1 MSVTCYLSIGSNMPP
16 RLRRLDTALS
26 ALASVVGIVDSSAAV
41 ESDDHSGR
49 GPAYLNM
56 AVRCTTDMSLDDL
69 QRALRDLEKK
79 LGRRP
84 DSKERGMMPVDIDIV
99 EYDGR
104 VVSPDDFDRHY
115 FTTCYRQL
123 NSRIKHLI

>member
-1 MSVTCYLSIGSNMPP
+1 MSATCYLGIGSNMAP
-16 RLRRLDTALS
+16 RLRRLDQALTAL
-26 ALASVVGIVDSSAAV
+26 AAVVDIEDASAAV

-56 AVRCTTDMSLDDL
+56 AVRCTTDMSLDEL
-69 QRALRDLEKK
+69 QAALRDLERR

-84 DSKERGMMPVDIDIV
+84 DSKARGQMPVDIDIV
-99 EYDGR
+99 EYNGM
-104 VVSPDDFDRHY
+104 VVSKDDFDRQY

-123 NSRIKHLI
+123 NSRMKKLI